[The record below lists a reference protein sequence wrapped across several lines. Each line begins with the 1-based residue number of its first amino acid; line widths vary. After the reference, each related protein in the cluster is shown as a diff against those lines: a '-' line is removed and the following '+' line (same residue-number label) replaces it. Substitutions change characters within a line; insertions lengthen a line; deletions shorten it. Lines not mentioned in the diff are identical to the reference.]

1 MIRDDQVITIGDKVE
16 LGSNRLLSVLPPS
29 LAETYD
35 PLTAKN
41 QLTESNVLA
50 SKVFGSTTPR
60 IHTPLNDL
68 PSRGFDLID
77 LAAEIV
83 PDGLMPWQKFA
94 LEHTHKY
101 LPDGRWATPTNC
113 IVVARQS
120 GKSFLQQIRILG
132 GLFLWDEP
140 LQIGS
145 AHRLATSL
153 EQFRQLIN
161 LIESSEM
168 LSKRVHRVRWS
179 HGSEEIEVKGT
190 TGQINRFIVKAG
202 GSAARGVSAPSAI
215 HLDELREMK
224 DLDSYASLRYTLMA
238 SKNPMIMSY
247 TNAGDSHSVVLN
259 AFRERGL
266 AAAAGADDD
275 IGYFEW
281 SAPTDDIQLESNWLA
296 ANPAIGHTMDI
307 RNLKAVLNDP
317 PEVVQTEV
325 LCRWVQTISSVI
337 GANEWNN
344 CHDES
349 VDLDPEKLTWLAL
362 DISPDRKFCALVGA
376 QKLGDE
382 RFVVKLLHTWENSV
396 QLDDREIANEA
407 AKYCR
412 KYPLEYLLYSRRTSG
427 AVAARFQPAGIPI
440 FDMDSVYPQA
450 CDELLGAINSGRLR
464 HRGQSDLTKQILSAV
479 QLRRGDGGWV
489 IGRRAS
495 QAFVSAAVAT
505 ALVTHFA
512 TRPEMDFDIMTG

>member
-1 MIRDDQVITIGDKVE
+1 MTKGDQVIIGQLPND
-16 LGSNRLLSVLPPS
+16 LGSDRLLSVLPPLS
-29 LAETYD
+29 AATY
-35 PLTAKN
+35 
-41 QLTESNVLA
+41 
-50 SKVFGSTTPR
+50 GSPTPR

-77 LAAEIV
+77 LAAQIL

-101 LPDGRWATPTNC
+101 KPDGRWATPTNC
-113 IVVARQS
+113 VVVARQN

-153 EQFRQLIN
+153 EQFRQLVN

-168 LSKRVHRVRWS
+168 LSKRVQRIRWS

-224 DLDSYASLRYTLMA
+224 DLESYASLRYTLMA
-238 SKNPMIMSY
+238 AKNPMIMSY

-266 AAAAGADDD
+266 AAAAGANDD

-296 ANPAIGHTMDI
+296 ANPAIGHTINIDNI
-307 RNLKAVLNDP
+307 QAVLNDP

-325 LCRWVQTISSVI
+325 LCRWVQTISSII

-440 FDMDSVYPQA
+440 FDMDSVYPQS

-479 QLRRGDGGWV
+479 QLKRGDGGWV

-495 QAFVSAAVAT
+495 QAAVCAAVAT